1 MSNLTLLP
9 LVRVADGV
17 QIGEDWSLAIAF
29 YLDDGVTPIPLDGL
43 TFTLTVGALAT
54 LTSAS
59 GQISTSGPSNNVL
72 VIACAASVT
81 ATWPAGIVDVSLAAT
96 DGVSTRD
103 LFALSMLAV
112 GAPQVARIAL
122 LVAPDTIPQ
131 ALASPIPAA
140 LAQALQALQPASLV
154 SALAALPS
162 AQLLSLA
169 QALVAALPLQGG
181 TSPPVPT
188 GEAFVNVSG
197 YVVIAQ

>member
-43 TFTLTVGALAT
+43 TFTLNVGALAT
-54 LTSAS
+54 LTSAG
-59 GQISTSGPSNNVL
+59 GQLSTSGPSNNVL
-72 VIACAASVT
+72 VIFCAAS
-81 ATWPAGIVDVSLAAT
+81 ATSAWPTGVVDISLVAT
-96 DGVSTRD
+96 DGVSTCD
-103 LFALSMLAV
+103 LFAVSTLAI
-112 GAPQVARIAL
+112 GAPQVARVTL
-122 LVAPDTIPQ
+122 LVAPDAIPQ

-140 LAQALQALQPASLV
+140 LAQALQALQPTSLV
-154 SALAALPS
+154 ATLAALPG
-162 AQLLSLA
+162 AQLASLA
-169 QALVAALPLQGG
+169 QALVAALPPQSGA
-181 TSPPVPT
+181 TPPVPT